1 MLVIAKS
8 CLPILIALKWSHS
21 SSKSAAFQQL
31 EADQIHL
38 LSDAWSQNSEDKKK
52 KKISAGI
59 NSDLLIFYYPH

>member
-38 LSDAWSQNSEDKKK
+38 LSAAWSQNSEDKK